1 MLSRRAK
8 KLRYKTK
15 NWALHAAAD
24 ENEVN
29 LKDIANRYL
38 LKPFQM
44 LAMEPIL
51 LLVSSKL
58 SSFSD
63 SVLIFLFKVT
73 LYMGFIYGFLYLC
86 FEAYPIAF
94 QEHRGWNAGVGALPF
109 AAIIVGVAFGCGF
122 IAYFTKTRFARK
134 IEETGDVVPEERM
147 IPMIV
152 GGALLPIGMFW
163 FAWTSNPNIIWVPQ
177 VISGAFIGAGVLLV
191 FLQGLNYIIDVSVV
205 DWMLGVRILTMT

>member
-1 MLSRRAK
+1 
-8 KLRYKTK
+8 
-15 NWALHAAAD
+15 
-24 ENEVN
+24 
-29 LKDIANRYL
+29 
-38 LKPFQM
+38 
-44 LAMEPIL
+44 MEPIL
-51 LLVSSKL
+51 LLVSSFRL
-58 SSFSD
+58 SRSCNI
-63 SVLIFLFKVT
+63 VLISLSKVT

-94 QEHRGWNAGVGALPF
+94 QELRGWNAGVGALPF
-109 AAIIVGVAFGCGF
+109 AAIIVGVAFGCMF

-191 FLQGLNYIIDVSVV
+191 FLQGLNYIIDVSAVFQIFDV
-205 DWMLGVRILTMT
+205 PILTPI

>member
-1 MLSRRAK
+1 MLTFC
-8 KLRYKTK
+8 L
-15 NWALHAAAD
+15 
-24 ENEVN
+24 
-29 LKDIANRYL
+29 
-38 LKPFQM
+38 
-44 LAMEPIL
+44 
-51 LLVSSKL
+51 
-58 SSFSD
+58 
-63 SVLIFLFKVT
+63 KVT

-109 AAIIVGVAFGCGF
+109 AAIIVGVAFGSCF

-191 FLQGLNYIIDVSVV
+191 FLQGLNYIIDVSFVIPELDLWIQNTDSDV
-205 DWMLGVRILTMT
+205 GLQSKRE